1 MKTALPATV
10 TTPLSVRSPVIE
22 VATRLV
28 LAVTAPKSKAPLSRI
43 TTKVPVAATDPPK
56 EFKALF
62 KITGPLAIPEEL
74 TA

>member
-1 MKTALPATV
+1 M
-10 TTPLSVRSPVIE
+10 
-22 VATRLV
+22 